1 MITIFWILG
10 WVMWNGIAFFIL
22 KWLNEQYDKC
32 IDMKERLYVV
42 CDRKASYLQFLAAL
56 ACLIAMS
63 VIGITAILAIFSL
76 LIDDNE
82 P

>member
-1 MITIFWILG
+1 MIMIFLILG

-22 KWLNEQYDKC
+22 RWLNEQYDKYC
-32 IDMKERLYVV
+32 DMQTSYVQ
-42 CDRKASYLQFLAAL
+42 LLAAL

-82 P
+82 L

>member
-1 MITIFWILG
+1 MMIVLLILG

-56 ACLIAMS
+56 ACLMAMS
-63 VIGITAILAIFSL
+63 IIGITAILAIFSL
-76 LIDDNE
+76 LMNDNE
-82 P
+82 L

>member
-1 MITIFWILG
+1 MMLVLLILG

-22 KWLNEQYDKC
+22 KWLSEQYDKYC
-32 IDMKERLYVV
+32 DMR
-42 CDRKASYLQFLAAL
+42 ASKMQSLVAL

-63 VIGITAILAIFSL
+63 VIGITAILAVFSS

-82 P
+82 L